1 MSMLGASSFAKLL
14 QSARSCG
21 VRLVRRRA
29 ALVHEKKARAPR
41 DILSGLILNI
51 YICIYRL
58 VLGPSRPVGSDET

>member
-1 MSMLGASSFAKLL
+1 MLGASSFAKFT
-14 QSARSCG
+14 QFVRSCS
-21 VRLVRRRA
+21 VRFVRRRA
-29 ALVHEKKARAPR
+29 ALVHEIKAPAPR